1 MPAER
6 KPGMDNPYHGF
17 IPMPG
22 RPRLAWPNDARIAFH
37 VIVHLE
43 HFEWEPPA
51 DSTTL
56 IQDYGAAH
64 HRPPPDIITYSYREY
79 GNRVGIYGIMQALDR
94 YGIRATAPIDAI
106 VATEYPFLVE
116 ECRRRGWEFLGH
128 GLSSKRLITADMTE
142 EQELAYIRE
151 SLAAVERGT
160 GQRPVGWFGVE
171 YSESTRTPE
180 LLACE
185 GIQYVCDW
193 PNDEQPQA
201 LSVSSGTLHVLPV
214 TTDLD
219 DDKILGQRHV
229 PVMDWAT
236 MVEEAFDVVYDE
248 AANSGRVFS
257 LNLHPYLMGQPFR
270 LAYLDRVL
278 AHICARPN
286 VWLATGSEIISWY
299 TTEAARA
306 G

>member
-17 IPMPG
+17 LPMPG
-22 RPRLAWPNDARIAFH
+22 RPHLAWPNGARVAFH
-37 VIVHLE
+37 VVVHLE
-43 HFEWEPPA
+43 QFEWEPPA
-51 DSTTL
+51 DAITL
-56 IQDYGAAH
+56 IHDYGAAH

-79 GNRVGIYGIMQALDR
+79 GNRVGIFGVMQALDR

-106 VATEYPFLVE
+106 VATEYPFLVDE
-116 ECRRRGWEFLGH
+116 AKRRNWEFLGH
-128 GLSSKRLITADMTE
+128 GLSSKHLITAGMTE

-151 SLAAVERGT
+151 SISAVERGT
-160 GQRPVGWFGVE
+160 GHRPVGWFGVE

-180 LLACE
+180 LLAGE

-193 PNDEQPQA
+193 PNDEQPQP
-201 LSVSSGTLHVLPV
+201 LNVSSGTLHALPV

-219 DDKILGQRHV
+219 DDKILGLRHV
-229 PVMDWAT
+229 QVMDWAR
-236 MVEEAFDVVYDE
+236 MVEEAFDVVYEE
-248 AANSGRVFS
+248 AADSGRVFS
-257 LNLHPYLMGQPFR
+257 LNIHPYLMGQPFR
-270 LAYLDRVL
+270 LVYLDRVL
-278 AHICARPN
+278 AHITSKPN
-286 VWLATGSEIISWY
+286 VWLATGSEIIDWY